1 MNLNE
6 ICLEIGTLPHQV
18 GKTLLTNAVKHRVEF
33 AQFLQAKYLAQ
44 NLGRQI

>member
-18 GKTLLTNAVKHRVEF
+18 GKTLLTNAVKHRVNS
-33 AQFLQAKYLAQ
+33 LNSCKP
-44 NLGRQI
+44 NPRRQI